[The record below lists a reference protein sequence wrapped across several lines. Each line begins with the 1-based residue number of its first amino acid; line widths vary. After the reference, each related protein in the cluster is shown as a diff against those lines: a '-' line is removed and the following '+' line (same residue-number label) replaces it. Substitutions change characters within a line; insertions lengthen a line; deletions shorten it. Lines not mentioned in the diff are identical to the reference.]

1 MSLLNIP
8 ARSKSAGFLFLLG
21 KYERDLERIFTSPD
35 NMGKNCRLLHLVAKF
50 QPPEILLMVN
60 KESQYS
66 GY

>member
-8 ARSKSAGFLFLLG
+8 ARKSAGFLFLLG

-50 QPPEILLMVN
+50 QPPEILLTVN